1 MKAESN
7 RFKSVMDVELM
18 KINVRYFTTL
28 RELAGTR
35 DDGLELREG
44 SILAELIEIV
54 SVKYGNSAFAY
65 LHVTESGKI
74 DPSIKF
80 LVNGVAAQNLR
91 GLETELKD
99 GDIVAIIPPI
109 GGG

>member
-1 MKAESN
+1 ME
-7 RFKSVMDVELM
+7 VELL
-18 KINVRYFTTL
+18 KVKVKYFTTL

-44 SILAELIEIV
+44 SSLAELIETV
-54 SVKYGNSAFAY
+54 SVKYGVTASTY

-80 LVNGVAAQNLR
+80 LVN
-91 GLETELKD
+91 
-99 GDIVAIIPPI
+99 
-109 GGG
+109 

>member
-1 MKAESN
+1 
-7 RFKSVMDVELM
+7 MDVKLM

-28 RELAGTR
+28 QELAGTR
-35 DDGLELREG
+35 DDGLKMREG
-44 SILAELIEIV
+44 SSLAELIETV
-54 SVKYGNSAFAY
+54 SVKYGVTAFAY

-91 GLETELKD
+91 GLETQLKD

>member
-1 MKAESN
+1 
-7 RFKSVMDVELM
+7 L
-18 KINVRYFTTL
+18 KIRVRYFTTL

-35 DDGLELREG
+35 EEEFDVEEG
-44 SILAELIEIV
+44 CSLAQIIEGV
-54 SVKYGNSAFAY
+54 SLKYGEEAYGY
-65 LHVTESGKI
+65 LHIKTDGRI

-80 LVNGVAAQNLR
+80 LVNGVDVSPLQGFETRLR
-91 GLETELKD
+91 E

>member
-1 MKAESN
+1 
-7 RFKSVMDVELM
+7 M

-35 DDGLELREG
+35 EEGLELMDG
-44 SILAELIEIV
+44 SSLAELIETV
-54 SVKYGNSAFAY
+54 SVKYGTVSFTY

-91 GLETELKD
+91 GFETELKD
-99 GDIVAIIPPI
+99 GDVVAIIPPI

>member
-1 MKAESN
+1 
-7 RFKSVMDVELM
+7 M
-18 KINVRYFTTL
+18 KINVIYFTTL

-44 SILAELIEIV
+44 CSLAELIETV
-54 SVKYGNSAFAY
+54 SEKHGEAAFAY
-65 LHVTESGKI
+65 LHVKESRKI

-80 LVNGVAAQNLR
+80 LVNGIAAQKLR
-91 GLETELKD
+91 GLKTELKD
-99 GDIVAIIPPI
+99 GDVVAIIPPI